1 MAKLNI
7 KSTTKLNNGTEIP
20 LLGFGTYQIPD
31 GETTYN
37 SVLFALKA
45 GYRHIDT
52 AKFYR
57 NEVSVGKAIRDSGIP
72 REEIFVTT
80 KLWPND
86 ALNAEKA
93 FEKSFKK
100 LDIGYIDLYLI
111 HWPLP
116 GMVKKI
122 WQKLE
127 KIYKNSD
134 RIKAIGVS
142 NHTTRQ
148 IECILD
154 IATVKPVVNQIKC
167 SPYNYDPK
175 MYAFCRK
182 NGIVMEAYSPLTRGK
197 RLGDEKLTTIAKK
210 YDKSPAQVLLRWCVQ
225 KGIVTIPKS
234 THEKRVKENADIFDF
249 ELSDADIRKLDNFSK
264 KS

>member
-1 MAKLNI
+1 MGKLNI
-7 KSTTKLNNGTEIP
+7 ESKVKLNNGTQMP

-31 GETTYN
+31 GEITYN
-37 SVLFALKA
+37 SVLHALNE

-52 AKFYR
+52 AKFYG

-72 REEIFVTT
+72 RKDIFVTT

-93 FEKSFKK
+93 LETSLKK

-116 GMVKKI
+116 GLVKKT
-122 WQKLE
+122 WKRLE

-134 RIKAIGVS
+134 TVKAIGIS
-142 NHTTRQ
+142 NHTVGQ
-148 IECILD
+148 IKSILS

-167 SPYNYDPK
+167 SPYNFDPK
-175 MYAFCRK
+175 MYEFCQK
-182 NGIVMEAYSPLTRGK
+182 NGIIMEAWGPLTQGK
-197 RLGDEKLTTIAKK
+197 RLGDDKLTTIAEK
-210 YDKSPAQVLLRWCVQ
+210 YGKSPAQILLRWCIQ
-225 KGIVTIPKS
+225 KNIVTIPKS
-234 THEKRVKENADIFDF
+234 THQNRVAENADIFDF
-249 ELSDADIRKLDNFSK
+249 EISSADIGKLDNFSK
-264 KS
+264 NI

>member
-7 KSTTKLNNGTEIP
+7 ESKVKLNNGTEMP

-52 AKFYR
+52 AKFYG

-72 REEIFVTT
+72 RKDIFVTT
-80 KLWPND
+80 KLWPTD
-86 ALNAEKA
+86 AINAEKA

-100 LDIGYIDLYLI
+100 LDIGYIDLYLL

-116 GMVKKI
+116 GMVKKS
-122 WQKLE
+122 WRKLE

-134 RIKAIGVS
+134 RVKAIGVS
-142 NHTTRQ
+142 NHSISQ
-148 IECILD
+148 IKSILS
-154 IATVKPVVNQIKC
+154 IASVKPVVNQIKC
-167 SPYNYDPK
+167 SPYNYDSA
-175 MYAFCRK
+175 MYKFCK
-182 NGIVMEAYSPLTRGK
+182 ENSIVMEAYSPLTQGK
-197 RLGDEKLTTIAKK
+197 KLGDEKLTTIAKK
-210 YDKSPAQVLLRWCVQ
+210 YNKSPAQILLRWCVQ
-225 KGIVTIPKS
+225 KGIVAIPKS
-234 THEKRVKENADIFDF
+234 THENRVKENADIFDF
-249 ELSDADIRKLDNFSK
+249 EISEEDIRKLDNFSK
-264 KS
+264 K